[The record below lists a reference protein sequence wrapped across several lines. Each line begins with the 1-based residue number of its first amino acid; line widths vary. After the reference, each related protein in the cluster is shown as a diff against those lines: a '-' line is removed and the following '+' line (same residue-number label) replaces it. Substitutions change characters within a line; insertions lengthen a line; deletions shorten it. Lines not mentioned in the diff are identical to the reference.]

1 MTETISSL
9 QNPLVKQIVALQQKK
24 RREQNGL
31 FVVEGVRLSE
41 ELLAS
46 GWEIEFGFF
55 TETAVHQ
62 ERAGSL
68 VEVASQRC
76 RMLQVSEVVFAK
88 VAETDQP
95 QGILFVARQV
105 TGSIQELVRRDRPL
119 LVVLDTIQDP
129 GNLGAL
135 LRTAD
140 AVGADGVIVTEGS
153 TDPFGGKALRASMG
167 SVFHLPLVVGI
178 SHAELLASMRTN
190 DVRMLA
196 TALEGA
202 SSYLDA
208 DYSSAL
214 AVIFGNEG
222 KGIAPL
228 LLENAEQKLSIPMYG
243 QAESLNVAAAAA
255 VILYEA
261 ARQRRGPGQSLTK

>member
-1 MTETISSL
+1 MTETVSSL
-9 QNPLVKQIVALQQKK
+9 QNPLVKQVVALQQKK

-31 FVVEGVRLSE
+31 FIVEGVRLSE
-41 ELLAS
+41 ELLTS

-55 TETAVHQ
+55 TETAACQ
-62 ERAGSL
+62 ERAGRL
-68 VEVASQRC
+68 IRAANQRC
-76 RMLQVSEVVFAK
+76 RMLQVSEMVLTK

-95 QGILFVARQV
+95 QGILFVVSQV
-105 TGSIQELVRRDRPL
+105 TVPVRELVSRDCPL

-129 GNLGAL
+129 GNMGAL

-167 SVFHLPLVVGI
+167 SVFHLPLVVGV
-178 SHAELLASMRTN
+178 SHTDLLAMLRTN
-190 DVRMLA
+190 GVRMVA

-208 DYSSAL
+208 NYTSAL
-214 AVIFGNEG
+214 AIVFGNEG
-222 KGIAPL
+222 KGVSPI
-228 LLENAEQKLSIPMYG
+228 LLENAEQKLNVPIYG
-243 QAESLNVAAAAA
+243 KSESLNVTAAAA

-261 ARQRRGPGQSLTK
+261 ARQRRAVVSL